1 VLVIDLNNE
10 RKMKKSNP
18 SSNKQFAALTMAAL
32 GVVYGD
38 IGTSPLYALKE
49 VFGGA
54 HNPVPI
60 TPENILG
67 ILSLFFWSLM
77 IVVTLK
83 YVSFIMRANNEG
95 EGGIVALMTL
105 ATDRGD
111 NKSFKNLFLITLGLI
126 GAAFFYGDGVITP
139 AISVL
144 SAVEGLELITPTFKP
159 FIIPISL
166 AIIVGLF
173 VFQRKGTASVG
184 ALFGP
189 IMVVWFAV
197 LAILGI
203 SGIVDHPEV
212 LLAINPIQGINFLL
226 SNPLL
231 GFLSLGSVVLCVTGA
246 EALYADMGHF
256 GIKPI
261 QVGWLYLVMPTLVLN
276 YFGQGA
282 LLLSNSKAIES
293 PFFLLAPEWALTPLV
308 ILATVATV
316 IASQAVIS
324 GAYSMTK
331 QAMSLGYTPRMEV
344 LHTSEDEI
352 GQIYVPAINW
362 FLMISIILLIL
373 GFQSSSNLAAAYGIA
388 VTGTMFITNILAIS
402 VATRLWKW
410 SPLRA
415 FLGALPFLLIDGS
428 FFAANSLK
436 IPDGGWFPLIFG
448 LLVFVVFSTWKRG
461 RDLVRIR
468 MSDDAMELK
477 AFAMSLDEGGVD
489 RVDGTAIFL
498 VSDSKYVPQALLHSL
513 KHYKVIHKHVI
524 FLNVQLDTVPYVSNS
539 NRITV
544 DQLSSSFWNV
554 NMHYGFKDDVNIPD
568 ALKHCQIS
576 GVSFDLMDTSY
587 FLGRE
592 TLIPKIK
599 SDMAYWRELLFVF
612 MYRNSDSAT
621 SFYRLPSNRV
631 VELGSQVVL

>member
-1 VLVIDLNNE
+1 
-10 RKMKKSNP
+10 MKKNNAVSH
-18 SSNKQFAALTMAAL
+18 KQFVALTLAAL

-60 TPENILG
+60 TPDNILG

-105 ATDRGD
+105 ATDRKDG
-111 NKSFKNLFLITLGLI
+111 KSFRNLFLVTLGLI

-144 SAVEGLELITPTFKP
+144 SAVEGLELITPNFKP
-159 FIIPISL
+159 FIVPISIT
-166 AIIVGLF
+166 IIVGLF

-189 IMVVWFAV
+189 IMIVWFVV

-203 SGIVDHPEV
+203 SGIVEQPEV
-212 LLAINPIQGINFLL
+212 LMAV
-226 SNPLL
+226 NPLHGLAFLAANPVL
-231 GFLSLGSVVLCVTGA
+231 GFFALGSVVLCITGA

-261 QVGWLYLVMPTLVLN
+261 QVGWLYMVLPTLVIN

-282 LLLSNSKAIES
+282 LLLSDPAAIEN
-293 PFFLLAPEWALTPLV
+293 PFYLLAPEWALTPLV
-308 ILATVATV
+308 ILATIATV

-324 GAYSMTK
+324 GAFSMTK

-362 FLMISIILLIL
+362 FLMVSIIFLIL

-402 VATRLWKW
+402 VATRLWGW
-410 SPLRA
+410 NPFRA
-415 FLGALPFLLIDGS
+415 FLGALPFLLIDGC

-436 IPDGGWFPLIFG
+436 IPDGGWFPLVFG
-448 LLVFVVFSTWKRG
+448 LIVFIIFSTWKRG

-468 MSDDAMELK
+468 MSDDAMGLK
-477 AFAMSLDEGGVD
+477 AFTASLDEGGVD
-489 RVDGTAIFL
+489 RVEGTAIFL

-524 FLNVQLDTVPYVSNS
+524 FLNVQLDTVPYVSNA
-539 NRITV
+539 NRIEIE
-544 DQLSSSFWNV
+544 QLSGTFWNV
-554 NMHYGFKDDVNIPD
+554 NMHFGFKDDINIPD
-568 ALKHCQIS
+568 ALKHCKIA

>member
-1 VLVIDLNNE
+1 
-10 RKMKKSNP
+10 MKKSNET
-18 SSNKQFAALTMAAL
+18 SHKQFVALTLAAL

-60 TPENILG
+60 TPQNILG

-105 ATDRGD
+105 ATDRKDG
-111 NKSFKNLFLITLGLI
+111 KSFRNLFLVTLGLI

-144 SAVEGLELITPTFKP
+144 SAVEGLELITPNFKP
-159 FIIPISL
+159 FIVPISII
-166 AIIVGLF
+166 IIVGLF

-189 IMVVWFAV
+189 IMIVWFVV

-203 SGIVDHPEV
+203 SGIVEHPEV
-212 LLAINPIQGINFLL
+212 LMAV
-226 SNPLL
+226 NPLHGLAFLAANPVL
-231 GFLSLGSVVLCVTGA
+231 GFFALGSVVLCITGA

-261 QVGWLYLVMPTLVLN
+261 QVGWLYMVLPTLVIN

-282 LLLSNSKAIES
+282 LLLSDPAAIEN

-308 ILATVATV
+308 ILATIATV

-324 GAYSMTK
+324 GAFSMTK

-362 FLMISIILLIL
+362 FLMVSIIFLIL

-402 VATRLWKW
+402 VATRLWGW
-410 SPLRA
+410 NPFRA
-415 FLGALPFLLIDGS
+415 FLGALPFLLIDGC

-436 IPDGGWFPLIFG
+436 IPDGGWFPLVFG
-448 LLVFVVFSTWKRG
+448 LIVFVIFSTWKRG

-477 AFAMSLDEGGVD
+477 AFTASLDEGGVD
-489 RVDGTAIFL
+489 RVEGTAIFL

-524 FLNVQLDTVPYVSNS
+524 FLNVQLDTVPYVSNA
-539 NRITV
+539 NRIEIE
-544 DQLSSSFWNV
+544 QLSSTFWNV
-554 NMHYGFKDDVNIPD
+554 NMHFGFKDDINIPD
-568 ALKHCQIS
+568 ALKHCKIP

>member
-1 VLVIDLNNE
+1 
-10 RKMKKSNP
+10 MKKENHAD
-18 SSNKQFAALTMAAL
+18 NKHFAALTLAAL

-60 TPENILG
+60 TPENIVG

-77 IVVTLK
+77 VVVTLK

-105 ATDRGD
+105 AIDRKNTGT
-111 NKSFKNLFLITLGLI
+111 FKYFALVTLGLI

-159 FIIPISL
+159 FIVPISL
-166 AIIVGLF
+166 VIIVGLF
-173 VFQRKGTASVG
+173 LFQKKGTASVG

-189 IMVVWFAV
+189 IMTVWFCAIAV
-197 LAILGI
+197 LGV
-203 SGIVDHPEV
+203 SGIVEHPEV
-212 LLAINPIQGINFLL
+212 LSAINPLYG
-226 SNPLL
+226 L
-231 GFLSLGSVVLCVTGA
+231 GFLANNPVLGFFALGSVVLCITGA

-261 QVGWLYLVMPTLVLN
+261 QIGWLYMVLPSLVLN

-282 LLLSNSKAIES
+282 LLLSNPSAIEN
-293 PFFLLAPEWALTPLV
+293 PFFLLAPEWALTPLL
-308 ILATVATV
+308 ILATIATV

-324 GAYSMTK
+324 GAFSMTK
-331 QAMSLGYTPRMEV
+331 QAMSLGYTPRVEV
-344 LHTSEDEI
+344 QHTSEDEI
-352 GQIYVPAINW
+352 GQIYVPSINW
-362 FLMISIILLIL
+362 FLMFSIIALVL

-388 VTGTMFITNILAIS
+388 VTGTMLITNILAIS
-402 VATRLWKW
+402 VAIRLWNW
-410 SPLRA
+410 SPA
-415 FLGALPFLLIDGS
+415 KAVAGALPFLVVDS
-428 FFAANSLK
+428 CFFGANTLK
-436 IPDGGWFPLIFG
+436 IPEGGWFPLAFG
-448 LLVFVVFSTWKRG
+448 LAVFVIFSTWKRG
-461 RDLVRIR
+461 RDLVRER
-468 MSDDAMELK
+468 MSDDALELK
-477 AFAMSLDEGGVD
+477 PFVQSLDQGD
-489 RVDGTAIFL
+489 MARRVDGTAIFL
-498 VSDSKYVPQALLHSL
+498 ISDSTYVPQAMLHSL

-524 FLNVQLDTVPYVSNS
+524 FLNVQLESVPYVANKD
-539 NRITV
+539 RIQV
-544 DQLSSSFWNV
+544 EQLSDSFWCV
-554 NMHYGFKDDVNIPD
+554 YVHYGFKDEINIPD
-568 ALKHCQIS
+568 ALKHCKIAN
-576 GVSFDLMDTSY
+576 VSFDLMDTSY

-592 TLIPKIK
+592 TLIPKVK
-599 SDMAYWRELLFVF
+599 SDMAYWRELLFIF
-612 MYRNSDSAT
+612 MFRNSDSAT

>member
-1 VLVIDLNNE
+1 
-10 RKMKKSNP
+10 MKKSNET
-18 SSNKQFAALTMAAL
+18 SHKQFVALTLAAL

-60 TPENILG
+60 TPQNILG

-105 ATDRGD
+105 ATDRKDG
-111 NKSFKNLFLITLGLI
+111 KSFRNLFLVTLGLI

-144 SAVEGLELITPTFKP
+144 SAVEGLELITPNFKP
-159 FIIPISL
+159 FIVPISII
-166 AIIVGLF
+166 IIVGLF

-189 IMVVWFAV
+189 IMIVWFVV

-203 SGIVDHPEV
+203 SGIVEHPEV
-212 LLAINPIQGINFLL
+212 LMAV
-226 SNPLL
+226 NPLHGLAFLAANPVL
-231 GFLSLGSVVLCVTGA
+231 GFFALGSVVLCITGA

-261 QVGWLYLVMPTLVLN
+261 QVGWLYMVLPTLVIN

-282 LLLSNSKAIES
+282 LLLSDPAAIEN

-308 ILATVATV
+308 ILATIATV

-324 GAYSMTK
+324 GAFSMTK

-362 FLMISIILLIL
+362 FLMVSIIFLIL

-402 VATRLWKW
+402 VATRLWGW
-410 SPLRA
+410 NPFRA
-415 FLGALPFLLIDGS
+415 FLGALPFLLIDGC

-436 IPDGGWFPLIFG
+436 IPDGGWFPLVFG
-448 LLVFVVFSTWKRG
+448 LIVFIVFSTWKRG

-477 AFAMSLDEGGVD
+477 AFTVSLDEGGVD
-489 RVDGTAIFL
+489 RVEGTAIFL
-498 VSDSKYVPQALLHSL
+498 VADSKYVPQALLHSL

-524 FLNVQLDTVPYVSNS
+524 FLNVLLDTVPYVSNA
-539 NRITV
+539 NRIEIE
-544 DQLSSSFWNV
+544 QLSSTFWNV
-554 NMHYGFKDDVNIPD
+554 NMHFGFKDDINIPD
-568 ALKHCQIS
+568 ALKHCKIP

>member
-1 VLVIDLNNE
+1 
-10 RKMKKSNP
+10 MKKSNP

-282 LLLSNSKAIES
+282 LLLSNPKAIES

-362 FLMISIILLIL
+362 FLMVSIILLIL

-410 SPLRA
+410 SHLRA

-448 LLVFVVFSTWKRG
+448 LLVFVVFGTWKRG

-477 AFAMSLDEGGVD
+477 AFASSLEEGGVD
-489 RVDGTAIFL
+489 RVEGTAIFL

-524 FLNVQLDTVPYVSNS
+524 FLNVQLDTVPYVSNA
-539 NRITV
+539 NRIV
-544 DQLSSSFWNV
+544 VEQISDSFWNV
-554 NMHYGFKDDVNIPD
+554 NMHYGFKDDINIPE

>member
-1 VLVIDLNNE
+1 
-10 RKMKKSNP
+10 MKKSNEK
-18 SSNKQFAALTMAAL
+18 SHKQFVALTLAAL

-60 TPENILG
+60 TPQNILG

-105 ATDRGD
+105 ATDRKDG
-111 NKSFKNLFLITLGLI
+111 KSFRNLFLVTLGLI

-144 SAVEGLELITPTFKP
+144 SAVEGLELITPNFKP
-159 FIIPISL
+159 FIVPISII
-166 AIIVGLF
+166 IIVGLF

-189 IMVVWFAV
+189 IMIVWFVV

-203 SGIVDHPEV
+203 SGIVEHPEV
-212 LLAINPIQGINFLL
+212 LMAV
-226 SNPLL
+226 NPLHGLAFLAANPVL
-231 GFLSLGSVVLCVTGA
+231 GFFALGSVVLCITGA

-261 QVGWLYLVMPTLVLN
+261 QVGWLYMVLPTLVIN

-282 LLLSNSKAIES
+282 LLLSDPAAIEN

-308 ILATVATV
+308 ILATIATV

-324 GAYSMTK
+324 GAFSMTK

-362 FLMISIILLIL
+362 FLMVSIIFLIL

-402 VATRLWKW
+402 VATRLWGW
-410 SPLRA
+410 NPFRA
-415 FLGALPFLLIDGS
+415 FLGALPFLLIDGC

-436 IPDGGWFPLIFG
+436 IPDGGWFPLVFG
-448 LLVFVVFSTWKRG
+448 LIVFIVFSTWKRG

-477 AFAMSLDEGGVD
+477 AFTASLDEGGVD
-489 RVDGTAIFL
+489 RVEGTAIFL

-524 FLNVQLDTVPYVSNS
+524 FLNVQLDTVPYVSNA
-539 NRITV
+539 NRIEIE
-544 DQLSSSFWNV
+544 QLSSTFWNV
-554 NMHYGFKDDVNIPD
+554 NMHFGFKDDINIPD
-568 ALKHCQIS
+568 ALKHCKIP

>member
-1 VLVIDLNNE
+1 
-10 RKMKKSNP
+10 MQKKGHASN
-18 SSNKQFAALTMAAL
+18 SHFATLTLAAL

-49 VFGGA
+49 VFGGS

-60 TPENILG
+60 TPDNIVG

-105 ATDRGD
+105 ATDRKEKHTFL
-111 NKSFKNLFLITLGLI
+111 NIFLITLGLI

-159 FIIPISL
+159 YIVPISL
-166 AIIVGLF
+166 VIIIGLF
-173 VFQRKGTASVG
+173 IFQRKGTASVG

-189 IMVVWFAV
+189 IMIVWFV
-197 LAILGI
+197 VIGLLGI
-203 SGIVDHPEV
+203 SGIVQHPEV
-212 LLAINPIQGINFLL
+212 LIAVDPLRGLDFLQTNPV
-226 SNPLL
+226 L
-231 GFLSLGSVVLCVTGA
+231 GFFALGSVVLCITGA

-261 QVGWLYLVMPTLVLN
+261 QVGWIYMVLPTLVLN

-282 LLLSNSKAIES
+282 LLLSNPAAIEN
-293 PFFLLAPEWALTPLV
+293 PFYLLAPDWALTPLV
-308 ILATVATV
+308 VLATIATV

-324 GAYSMTK
+324 GAFSMTK
-331 QAMSLGYTPRMEV
+331 QAMSLGYTPRVEV

-362 FLMISIILLIL
+362 FLMVSIIILIL
-373 GFQSSSNLAAAYGIA
+373 GFQTSSNLAAAYGIA
-388 VTGTMFITNILAIS
+388 VTGTMLITNVLAIS
-402 VATRLWKW
+402 VAVKLWGW

-415 FLGALPFLLIDGS
+415 VCGAIPFLMIDGC

-436 IPDGGWFPLIFG
+436 IPEGGWFPLIFG
-448 LLVFVVFSTWKRG
+448 LVVFIIFSTWKRG
-461 RDLVRIR
+461 RDLVRQR
-468 MSDDAMELK
+468 MSDDALDLK
-477 AFAMSLDEGGVD
+477 MFVKSLDGDSID
-489 RVDGTAIFL
+489 RVDGTAIFM
-498 VSDSKYVPQALLHSL
+498 VSDSNLVPQALLHSL
-513 KHYKVIHKHVI
+513 KHYKVIHKKVI
-524 FLNVQLDTVPYVSNS
+524 FLNVQLDTVPYVAKA
-539 NRITV
+539 NRIHV
-544 DQLSSSFWNV
+544 EQLSNSFWNV
-554 NMHYGFKDDVNIPD
+554 NLNYGFKDDINIPE
-568 ALKHCQIS
+568 ALSHCKIE
-576 GVSFDLMDTSY
+576 GVSFDLMDCSY

-592 TLIPKIK
+592 TLIAKIK

-621 SFYRLPSNRV
+621 SFYKLPSNRV

>member
-1 VLVIDLNNE
+1 
-10 RKMKKSNP
+10 MKKSNET
-18 SSNKQFAALTMAAL
+18 SHKQFVALTLAAL

-60 TPENILG
+60 TPQNILG

-105 ATDRGD
+105 ATDRKDG
-111 NKSFKNLFLITLGLI
+111 KSFRNLFLVTLGLI

-144 SAVEGLELITPTFKP
+144 SAVEGLELITPNFKP
-159 FIIPISL
+159 FIVPISII
-166 AIIVGLF
+166 IIVGLF

-189 IMVVWFAV
+189 IMIVWFVV

-203 SGIVDHPEV
+203 SGIVEHPEV
-212 LLAINPIQGINFLL
+212 LMAV
-226 SNPLL
+226 NPLHGLAFLAANPVL
-231 GFLSLGSVVLCVTGA
+231 GFFALGSVVLCITGA

-261 QVGWLYLVMPTLVLN
+261 QVGWLYMVLPTLVIN

-282 LLLSNSKAIES
+282 LLLSDPAAIEN

-308 ILATVATV
+308 ILATIATV

-324 GAYSMTK
+324 GAFSMTK

-362 FLMISIILLIL
+362 FLMVSIIFLIL

-402 VATRLWKW
+402 VATRLWGW
-410 SPLRA
+410 NPFRA
-415 FLGALPFLLIDGS
+415 FLGALPFLLIDGC

-436 IPDGGWFPLIFG
+436 IPDGGWFPLVFG
-448 LLVFVVFSTWKRG
+448 LIVFVIFSTWKRG

-477 AFAMSLDEGGVD
+477 AFTASLDEGGVD
-489 RVDGTAIFL
+489 RVEGTAIFL

-524 FLNVQLDTVPYVSNS
+524 FLNVQLDTVPYVSNA
-539 NRITV
+539 NRIEIE
-544 DQLSSSFWNV
+544 QLSSTFWNV
-554 NMHYGFKDDVNIPD
+554 NMHFGFKDDINIPD
-568 ALKHCQIS
+568 ALKHCKIP

-599 SDMAYWRELLFVF
+599 SDMAYWRELLFIF

>member
-1 VLVIDLNNE
+1 
-10 RKMKKSNP
+10 MKKKEH
-18 SSNKQFAALTMAAL
+18 SSNSHYSALVLAAL

-60 TPENILG
+60 TPENIVG

-77 IVVTLK
+77 VVVTLK

-105 ATDRGD
+105 AIDKKTMSPLHYG
-111 NKSFKNLFLITLGLI
+111 FLVTLGLF

-144 SAVEGLELITPTFKP
+144 SAVEGLELVTPAFKP
-159 FIIPISL
+159 FIVPFSIV
-166 AIIVGLF
+166 IIVGLF
-173 VFQRKGTASVG
+173 VLQRKGTASVG

-189 IMVVWFAV
+189 IMVVWFV
-197 LAILGI
+197 VIGLLGL
-203 SGIVDHPEV
+203 SGIVAHPEV
-212 LLAINPIQGINFLL
+212 IAAL
-226 SNPLL
+226 NPLL
-231 GFLSLGSVVLCVTGA
+231 GLDFLAKNPVLGFFSLGSVVLCITGA

-261 QVGWLYLVMPTLVLN
+261 QVGWIYLVLPTLVLN

-282 LLLSNSKAIES
+282 LLISNPAAIEN
-293 PFFLLAPEWALTPLV
+293 PFYLLAPDWALTPLV
-308 ILATVATV
+308 ALATVATI

-324 GAYSMTK
+324 GAFSMTK
-331 QAMSLGYTPRMEV
+331 QAMSLGYTPRVEV

-352 GQIYVPAINW
+352 GQIYVPSINW
-362 FLMISIILLIL
+362 FLMVSIIILVL

-388 VTGTMFITNILAIS
+388 VTGTMLITNILAIS
-402 VATRLWKW
+402 VAVRIWNW
-410 SPLRA
+410 HPVRA
-415 FLGALPFLLIDGS
+415 VLGALPFLVIDGC
-428 FFAANSLK
+428 FFGANTLK
-436 IPDGGWFPLIFG
+436 IADGGWFPLVFG
-448 LLVFVVFSTWKRG
+448 LGVFVIFSTWKHG
-461 RDLVRIR
+461 RDLLSMR
-468 MSDDAMELK
+468 MADDALELRDFVK
-477 AFAMSLDEGGVD
+477 NIDHGGVN

-498 VSDSKYVPQALLHSL
+498 VSDTTYVPQALLHSL
-513 KHYKVIHKHVI
+513 KHYKVIHKHVV
-524 FLNVQLDTVPYVSNS
+524 FLNVRLDTVPYVPNS
-539 NRITV
+539 QRIQIEQFS
-544 DQLSSSFWNV
+544 DSFWSV
-554 NMHYGFKDDVNIPD
+554 YIKYGFKDDINIPE
-568 ALKHCQIS
+568 ALKHCKID
-576 GVSFDLMDTSY
+576 GVSFGLMESSY

-599 SDMAYWRELLFVF
+599 SGMAYWRELLFIF

-621 SFYRLPSNRV
+621 SFYKLPSNRV

>member
-1 VLVIDLNNE
+1 
-10 RKMKKSNP
+10 MKKNNAVSH
-18 SSNKQFAALTMAAL
+18 KQFVALTLAAL

-60 TPENILG
+60 TPDNILG

-105 ATDRGD
+105 ATDRKDG
-111 NKSFKNLFLITLGLI
+111 KSFRNLFLVTLGLI

-144 SAVEGLELITPTFKP
+144 SAVEGLELITPNFKP
-159 FIIPISL
+159 FIVPISIT
-166 AIIVGLF
+166 IIVGLF

-189 IMVVWFAV
+189 IMIVWFVV

-203 SGIVDHPEV
+203 SGIVEQPEV
-212 LLAINPIQGINFLL
+212 LMAV
-226 SNPLL
+226 NPLHGLAFLAANPVL
-231 GFLSLGSVVLCVTGA
+231 GFFALGSVVLCITGA

-261 QVGWLYLVMPTLVLN
+261 QVGWLYMVLPTLVIN

-282 LLLSNSKAIES
+282 LLLSDPAAIEN

-308 ILATVATV
+308 ILATIATV

-324 GAYSMTK
+324 GAFSMTK

-362 FLMISIILLIL
+362 FLMVSIIFLIL

-402 VATRLWKW
+402 VATRLWGW
-410 SPLRA
+410 NPFRA
-415 FLGALPFLLIDGS
+415 FLGALPFLLIDGC

-436 IPDGGWFPLIFG
+436 IPDGGWFPLVFG
-448 LLVFVVFSTWKRG
+448 LIVFIIFSTWKRG

-477 AFAMSLDEGGVD
+477 AFTASLDEGGVD
-489 RVDGTAIFL
+489 RVEGTAIFL

-524 FLNVQLDTVPYVSNS
+524 FLNVQLDTVPYVSNA
-539 NRITV
+539 NRIEIE
-544 DQLSSSFWNV
+544 QLSGTFWNV
-554 NMHYGFKDDVNIPD
+554 NMHFGFKDDINIPD
-568 ALKHCQIS
+568 ALKHCKIA

>member
-1 VLVIDLNNE
+1 
-10 RKMKKSNP
+10 MKKSNP

-111 NKSFKNLFLITLGLI
+111 NKSLKNLFLITLGLI

-189 IMVVWFAV
+189 IMIVWFAV

-203 SGIVDHPEV
+203 SGIVEHPEV
-212 LLAINPIQGINFLL
+212 LLALNPIQGINFLL

-261 QVGWLYLVMPTLVLN
+261 QVGWLYLVMPTLILN

-282 LLLSNSKAIES
+282 LLLSNPKAIES

-362 FLMISIILLIL
+362 FLMVSIILLIL

-477 AFAMSLDEGGVD
+477 AFAVSLDEGGVD

-539 NRITV
+539 NRITI

-554 NMHYGFKDDVNIPD
+554 NMHYGFKDDINIPD

>member
-1 VLVIDLNNE
+1 MKKNNE
-10 RKMKKSNP
+10 VSH
-18 SSNKQFAALTMAAL
+18 KQFVALTLAAL

-60 TPENILG
+60 TPDNILG
-67 ILSLFFWSLM
+67 ILSLFFWSLI

-105 ATDRGD
+105 ATDRKD
-111 NKSFKNLFLITLGLI
+111 SKSVRNLFLVTLGLI

-144 SAVEGLELITPTFKP
+144 SAVEGLELITPNFKP
-159 FIIPISL
+159 FIVPISIT
-166 AIIVGLF
+166 IIVGLF

-189 IMVVWFAV
+189 IMIVWFVV

-203 SGIVDHPEV
+203 SGIVEQPEV
-212 LLAINPIQGINFLL
+212 LMAV
-226 SNPLL
+226 NPLHGLVFLSANPVL
-231 GFLSLGSVVLCVTGA
+231 GFFALGSVVLCITGA

-261 QVGWLYLVMPTLVLN
+261 QVGWLYMVLPTLVIN

-282 LLLSNSKAIES
+282 LLLSDPAAIEN

-308 ILATVATV
+308 ILATIATV

-324 GAYSMTK
+324 GAFSMTK

-362 FLMISIILLIL
+362 FLMVSIIFLIL

-402 VATRLWKW
+402 VATRLWGW
-410 SPLRA
+410 NPFRA
-415 FLGALPFLLIDGS
+415 FLGALPFLLIDGC

-436 IPDGGWFPLIFG
+436 IPDGGWFPLVFG
-448 LLVFVVFSTWKRG
+448 LIVFIIFSTWKRG

-477 AFAMSLDEGGVD
+477 AFTSSLDEGGVD
-489 RVDGTAIFL
+489 RVEGTAIFL

-539 NRITV
+539 NRIEIE
-544 DQLSSSFWNV
+544 QLSSTFWNV
-554 NMHYGFKDDVNIPD
+554 NMHFGFKDDINIPD
-568 ALKHCQIS
+568 ALKHCKIL

>member
-1 VLVIDLNNE
+1 
-10 RKMKKSNP
+10 MKKSNP

-189 IMVVWFAV
+189 IMVVWFTV

-282 LLLSNSKAIES
+282 LLLSNPKAIES

-362 FLMISIILLIL
+362 FLMVSIILLIL

-477 AFAMSLDEGGVD
+477 AFASSLEEGGVD
-489 RVDGTAIFL
+489 RVEGTAIFL

-524 FLNVQLDTVPYVSNS
+524 FLNVQLDTVPYVSNA
-539 NRITV
+539 NRIV
-544 DQLSSSFWNV
+544 VEQLSDSFWNIS
-554 NMHYGFKDDVNIPD
+554 MHYGFKDDINIPE
-568 ALKHCQIS
+568 ALKHCKIS

>member
-1 VLVIDLNNE
+1 
-10 RKMKKSNP
+10 MKKSNET
-18 SSNKQFAALTMAAL
+18 SHKQFVALTLAAL

-60 TPENILG
+60 TPQNILG

-105 ATDRGD
+105 ATDRKDG
-111 NKSFKNLFLITLGLI
+111 KSFRNLFLVTLGLI

-144 SAVEGLELITPTFKP
+144 SAVEGLELITPNFKP
-159 FIIPISL
+159 FIVPISII
-166 AIIVGLF
+166 IIVGLF

-189 IMVVWFAV
+189 IMIVWFVV

-203 SGIVDHPEV
+203 SGIVEHPEV
-212 LLAINPIQGINFLL
+212 LMAV
-226 SNPLL
+226 NPLHGLAFLAANPVL
-231 GFLSLGSVVLCVTGA
+231 GFFALGSVVLCITGA

-261 QVGWLYLVMPTLVLN
+261 QVGWLYMVLPTLVIN

-282 LLLSNSKAIES
+282 LLLSDPAAIEN

-308 ILATVATV
+308 ILATIATV

-324 GAYSMTK
+324 GAFSMTK

-362 FLMISIILLIL
+362 FLMVSIIFLIL

-402 VATRLWKW
+402 VATRLWGW
-410 SPLRA
+410 NPFRA
-415 FLGALPFLLIDGS
+415 FLGALPFLLIDGC

-436 IPDGGWFPLIFG
+436 IPDGGWFPLVFG
-448 LLVFVVFSTWKRG
+448 LIVFIVFSTWKRG

-477 AFAMSLDEGGVD
+477 AFTASLDEGGVD
-489 RVDGTAIFL
+489 RVEGTAIFL

-524 FLNVQLDTVPYVSNS
+524 FLNVLLDTVPYVSNA
-539 NRITV
+539 NRIEIE
-544 DQLSSSFWNV
+544 QLSSTFWNV
-554 NMHYGFKDDVNIPD
+554 NMHFGFKDDINIPD

>member
-1 VLVIDLNNE
+1 
-10 RKMKKSNP
+10 MKKNNAVSH
-18 SSNKQFAALTMAAL
+18 KQFVALTLAAL

-60 TPENILG
+60 TPDNILG

-105 ATDRGD
+105 ATDRKDG
-111 NKSFKNLFLITLGLI
+111 KSFRNLFLVTLGLI

-144 SAVEGLELITPTFKP
+144 SAVEGLELITPNFKP
-159 FIIPISL
+159 FIVPISIT
-166 AIIVGLF
+166 IIVGLF

-189 IMVVWFAV
+189 IMIVWFVV

-203 SGIVDHPEV
+203 SGIVEQPEV
-212 LLAINPIQGINFLL
+212 LMAV
-226 SNPLL
+226 NPLHGLAFLAANPVL
-231 GFLSLGSVVLCVTGA
+231 GFFALGSVVLCITGA

-261 QVGWLYLVMPTLVLN
+261 QVGWLYMVLPTLVIN

-282 LLLSNSKAIES
+282 LLLSDPAAIEN

-308 ILATVATV
+308 ILATIATV

-324 GAYSMTK
+324 GAFSMTK

-362 FLMISIILLIL
+362 FLMVSIIFLIL

-402 VATRLWKW
+402 VATRLWGW
-410 SPLRA
+410 NPFRA
-415 FLGALPFLLIDGS
+415 FLGALPFLLIDGC

-436 IPDGGWFPLIFG
+436 IPDGGWFPLVFG
-448 LLVFVVFSTWKRG
+448 LIVFIIFSTWKRG

-477 AFAMSLDEGGVD
+477 AFTSSLDEGGVD
-489 RVDGTAIFL
+489 RVEGTAIFL

-524 FLNVQLDTVPYVSNS
+524 FLNVQLDTVPYVSNA
-539 NRITV
+539 NRIEIE
-544 DQLSSSFWNV
+544 QLSGTFWNV
-554 NMHYGFKDDVNIPD
+554 NMHFGFKDDINIPD
-568 ALKHCQIS
+568 ALKHCKIA

>member
-1 VLVIDLNNE
+1 
-10 RKMKKSNP
+10 MKKSNET
-18 SSNKQFAALTMAAL
+18 SHKQFVALTLAAL

-60 TPENILG
+60 TPQNILG

-105 ATDRGD
+105 ATDRKDG
-111 NKSFKNLFLITLGLI
+111 KSFRNLFLVTLGLI

-144 SAVEGLELITPTFKP
+144 SAVEGLELITPNFKP
-159 FIIPISL
+159 FIVPISII
-166 AIIVGLF
+166 IIVGLF

-189 IMVVWFAV
+189 IMIVWFVV

-203 SGIVDHPEV
+203 SGIVEHPEV
-212 LLAINPIQGINFLL
+212 LMAV
-226 SNPLL
+226 NPLHGLAFLAANPVL
-231 GFLSLGSVVLCVTGA
+231 GFFALGSVVLCITGA

-261 QVGWLYLVMPTLVLN
+261 QVGWLYMVLPTLVIN

-282 LLLSNSKAIES
+282 LLLSDPAAIEN

-308 ILATVATV
+308 ILATIATV

-324 GAYSMTK
+324 GAFSMTK

-362 FLMISIILLIL
+362 FLMVSIIFLIL

-402 VATRLWKW
+402 VATRLWGW
-410 SPLRA
+410 NPFRA
-415 FLGALPFLLIDGS
+415 FLGALPFLLIDGC

-436 IPDGGWFPLIFG
+436 IPDGGWFPLVFG
-448 LLVFVVFSTWKRG
+448 LIVFIIFSTWKRG

-477 AFAMSLDEGGVD
+477 AFTASLDEGGVD
-489 RVDGTAIFL
+489 RVEGTAIFL

-524 FLNVQLDTVPYVSNS
+524 FLNVQLDTVPYVSNA
-539 NRITV
+539 NRIEIE
-544 DQLSSSFWNV
+544 QLSSTFWNV
-554 NMHYGFKDDVNIPD
+554 NMHFGFKDDINIPD
-568 ALKHCQIS
+568 ALKHCKIP

>member
-1 VLVIDLNNE
+1 
-10 RKMKKSNP
+10 MKKNNAVSH
-18 SSNKQFAALTMAAL
+18 KQFVALTLAAL

-60 TPENILG
+60 TPDNILG

-105 ATDRGD
+105 ATDRKDG
-111 NKSFKNLFLITLGLI
+111 KSFRNLFLVTLGLI

-144 SAVEGLELITPTFKP
+144 SAVEGLELITPNFKP
-159 FIIPISL
+159 FIVPISIT
-166 AIIVGLF
+166 IIVGLF

-189 IMVVWFAV
+189 IMIVWFVV

-203 SGIVDHPEV
+203 SGIVEQPEV
-212 LLAINPIQGINFLL
+212 LMAV
-226 SNPLL
+226 NPLHGLAFLAANPVL
-231 GFLSLGSVVLCVTGA
+231 GFFALGSVVLCITGA

-261 QVGWLYLVMPTLVLN
+261 QVGWLYMVLPTLIIN

-282 LLLSNSKAIES
+282 LLLSDPAAIEN

-308 ILATVATV
+308 ILATIATV

-324 GAYSMTK
+324 GAFSMTK

-362 FLMISIILLIL
+362 FLMVSIIFLIL

-402 VATRLWKW
+402 VATRLWGW
-410 SPLRA
+410 NPFRA
-415 FLGALPFLLIDGS
+415 FLGALPFLLIDGC

-436 IPDGGWFPLIFG
+436 IPDGGWFPLVFG
-448 LLVFVVFSTWKRG
+448 LIVFIIFSTWKRG

-477 AFAMSLDEGGVD
+477 AFTASLDEGGVD
-489 RVDGTAIFL
+489 RVEGTAIFL

-524 FLNVQLDTVPYVSNS
+524 FLNVQLDTVPYVSNA
-539 NRITV
+539 NRIEIE
-544 DQLSSSFWNV
+544 QLSTTFWNV
-554 NMHYGFKDDVNIPD
+554 NMHFGFKDDINIPD

-621 SFYRLPSNRV
+621 SFYRFPSNRV

>member
-1 VLVIDLNNE
+1 
-10 RKMKKSNP
+10 MKKSNET
-18 SSNKQFAALTMAAL
+18 SHKQFVALTLAAL

-60 TPENILG
+60 TPQNILG

-105 ATDRGD
+105 ATDRKDG
-111 NKSFKNLFLITLGLI
+111 KSFRNLFLVTLGLI

-144 SAVEGLELITPTFKP
+144 SAVEGLELITPNFKP
-159 FIIPISL
+159 FIVPISII
-166 AIIVGLF
+166 IIVGLF

-189 IMVVWFAV
+189 IMIVWFVV

-203 SGIVDHPEV
+203 SGIVEHPEV
-212 LLAINPIQGINFLL
+212 LMAV
-226 SNPLL
+226 NPLHGLAFLAGNTVL
-231 GFLSLGSVVLCVTGA
+231 GFFALGSVVLCITGA

-261 QVGWLYLVMPTLVLN
+261 QVGWLYMVLPTLVIN

-282 LLLSNSKAIES
+282 LLLSDPAAIEN

-308 ILATVATV
+308 ILATIATV

-324 GAYSMTK
+324 GAFSMTK

-362 FLMISIILLIL
+362 FLMVSIIFLIL

-402 VATRLWKW
+402 VATRLWGW
-410 SPLRA
+410 NPFRA
-415 FLGALPFLLIDGS
+415 FLGALPFLLIDGC

-436 IPDGGWFPLIFG
+436 IPDGGWFPLVFG
-448 LLVFVVFSTWKRG
+448 LIVFIVFSTWKRG

-477 AFAMSLDEGGVD
+477 AFTASLDEGGVD
-489 RVDGTAIFL
+489 RVEGTAIFL

-524 FLNVQLDTVPYVSNS
+524 FLNVQLDTVPYVSNA
-539 NRITV
+539 NRIEIE
-544 DQLSSSFWNV
+544 QLSSTFWNV
-554 NMHYGFKDDVNIPD
+554 NMHFGFKDDINIPD

>member
-1 VLVIDLNNE
+1 
-10 RKMKKSNP
+10 MKKSNET
-18 SSNKQFAALTMAAL
+18 SHKQFVALTLAAL

-60 TPENILG
+60 TPQNILG

-105 ATDRGD
+105 ATDRKDG
-111 NKSFKNLFLITLGLI
+111 KSFRNLFLVTLGLI

-144 SAVEGLELITPTFKP
+144 SAVEGLELITPNFKP
-159 FIIPISL
+159 FIVPISII
-166 AIIVGLF
+166 IIVGLF

-189 IMVVWFAV
+189 IMIVWFVV

-203 SGIVDHPEV
+203 SGIVEHPEV
-212 LLAINPIQGINFLL
+212 LMAV
-226 SNPLL
+226 NPLHGLAFLAANPVL
-231 GFLSLGSVVLCVTGA
+231 GFFALGSVVLCITGA

-261 QVGWLYLVMPTLVLN
+261 QVGWLYMVLPTLVIN

-282 LLLSNSKAIES
+282 LLLSDPAAIEN

-308 ILATVATV
+308 ILATIATV

-324 GAYSMTK
+324 GAFSMTK

-362 FLMISIILLIL
+362 FLMVSIIFLIL

-402 VATRLWKW
+402 VATRLWGW
-410 SPLRA
+410 NPFRA
-415 FLGALPFLLIDGS
+415 FLGALPFLLIDGC

-436 IPDGGWFPLIFG
+436 IPDGGWFPLVFG
-448 LLVFVVFSTWKRG
+448 LIVFVIFSTWKRG

-477 AFAMSLDEGGVD
+477 AFTVSLDEGGVD
-489 RVDGTAIFL
+489 RVEGTAIFL
-498 VSDSKYVPQALLHSL
+498 VADSKYVPQALLHSL

-524 FLNVQLDTVPYVSNS
+524 FLNVQLDTVPYVSNA
-539 NRITV
+539 NRIEIE
-544 DQLSSSFWNV
+544 QLSSTFWNV
-554 NMHYGFKDDVNIPD
+554 NMHFGFKDDINIPD

-599 SDMAYWRELLFVF
+599 SDMAYWRELLFIF

>member
-1 VLVIDLNNE
+1 
-10 RKMKKSNP
+10 MKKNNAVSH
-18 SSNKQFAALTMAAL
+18 KQFVALTLAAL

-60 TPENILG
+60 TPDNILG

-105 ATDRGD
+105 ATDRKDG
-111 NKSFKNLFLITLGLI
+111 KSFRNLFLVTLGLI

-144 SAVEGLELITPTFKP
+144 SAVEGLELITPNFKP
-159 FIIPISL
+159 FIVPISIT
-166 AIIVGLF
+166 IIVGLF

-189 IMVVWFAV
+189 IMIVWFVV

-203 SGIVDHPEV
+203 SGIVEQPEV
-212 LLAINPIQGINFLL
+212 LMAV
-226 SNPLL
+226 NPLHGLAFLAANPVL
-231 GFLSLGSVVLCVTGA
+231 GFFALGSVVLCITGA

-261 QVGWLYLVMPTLVLN
+261 QVGWLYMVLPTLVIN

-282 LLLSNSKAIES
+282 LLLSDPAAIEN
-293 PFFLLAPEWALTPLV
+293 PFYLLAPEWALTPLV
-308 ILATVATV
+308 ILATIATV

-324 GAYSMTK
+324 GAFSMTK

-362 FLMISIILLIL
+362 FLMVSIIFLIL

-402 VATRLWKW
+402 VATRLWGW
-410 SPLRA
+410 NPFRA
-415 FLGALPFLLIDGS
+415 FLGALPFLLIDGC

-436 IPDGGWFPLIFG
+436 IPDGGWFPLVFG
-448 LLVFVVFSTWKRG
+448 LIVFIIFSTWKRG

-477 AFAMSLDEGGVD
+477 AFTASLDDGGVD
-489 RVDGTAIFL
+489 RVEGTAIFL

-524 FLNVQLDTVPYVSNS
+524 FLNVQLDTVPYVSNA
-539 NRITV
+539 NRIEIE
-544 DQLSSSFWNV
+544 QLSGTFWNV
-554 NMHYGFKDDVNIPD
+554 NMHFGFKDDINIPD
-568 ALKHCQIS
+568 ALKHCKIA

>member
-1 VLVIDLNNE
+1 
-10 RKMKKSNP
+10 MKKSNET
-18 SSNKQFAALTMAAL
+18 SHKQFVALTLAAL

-60 TPENILG
+60 TPQNILG

-105 ATDRGD
+105 ATDRKDG
-111 NKSFKNLFLITLGLI
+111 KSFRNLFLVTLGLI

-144 SAVEGLELITPTFKP
+144 SAVEGLELITPNFKP
-159 FIIPISL
+159 FIVPISII
-166 AIIVGLF
+166 IIVGLF

-189 IMVVWFAV
+189 IMIVWFVV

-203 SGIVDHPEV
+203 SGIVEHPEV
-212 LLAINPIQGINFLL
+212 LMAV
-226 SNPLL
+226 NPLHGLAFLAANPVL
-231 GFLSLGSVVLCVTGA
+231 GFFALGSVVLCITGA

-261 QVGWLYLVMPTLVLN
+261 QVGWLYMVLPTLVIN

-282 LLLSNSKAIES
+282 LLLSDPAAIEN

-308 ILATVATV
+308 ILATIATV

-324 GAYSMTK
+324 GAFSMTK

-362 FLMISIILLIL
+362 FLMVSIIFLIL

-402 VATRLWKW
+402 VATRLWGW
-410 SPLRA
+410 NPFRA
-415 FLGALPFLLIDGS
+415 FLGALPFLLIDGC

-436 IPDGGWFPLIFG
+436 IPDGGWFPLVFG
-448 LLVFVVFSTWKRG
+448 LIVFIIFSTWKRG

-477 AFAMSLDEGGVD
+477 AFTASLDDGGVD
-489 RVDGTAIFL
+489 RVEGTAIFL

-524 FLNVQLDTVPYVSNS
+524 FLNVQLDTVPYVGNA
-539 NRITV
+539 NRIEIE
-544 DQLSSSFWNV
+544 QLSSTFWNV
-554 NMHYGFKDDVNIPD
+554 NMHFGFKDDINIPD
-568 ALKHCQIS
+568 ALKHCKIA

>member
-1 VLVIDLNNE
+1 
-10 RKMKKSNP
+10 
-18 SSNKQFAALTMAAL
+18 
-32 GVVYGD
+32 
-38 IGTSPLYALKE
+38 
-49 VFGGA
+49 
-54 HNPVPI
+54 
-60 TPENILG
+60 
-67 ILSLFFWSLM
+67 M

-282 LLLSNSKAIES
+282 LLLSNPKAIES

-362 FLMISIILLIL
+362 FLMVSIILLIL

-410 SPLRA
+410 SPLGA

-477 AFAMSLDEGGVD
+477 AFASSLEEGGVD
-489 RVDGTAIFL
+489 RVEGTAIFL
-498 VSDSKYVPQALLHSL
+498 VSDSK
-513 KHYKVIHKHVI
+513 
-524 FLNVQLDTVPYVSNS
+524 
-539 NRITV
+539 
-544 DQLSSSFWNV
+544 
-554 NMHYGFKDDVNIPD
+554 
-568 ALKHCQIS
+568 
-576 GVSFDLMDTSY
+576 
-587 FLGRE
+587 
-592 TLIPKIK
+592 
-599 SDMAYWRELLFVF
+599 
-612 MYRNSDSAT
+612 
-621 SFYRLPSNRV
+621 
-631 VELGSQVVL
+631 

>member
-1 VLVIDLNNE
+1 
-10 RKMKKSNP
+10 MKKSNP

-111 NKSFKNLFLITLGLI
+111 NKSLKNLFLITLGLI

-189 IMVVWFAV
+189 IMIVWFAV

-203 SGIVDHPEV
+203 SGIVEHPEV
-212 LLAINPIQGINFLL
+212 LLALNPIQGINFLL

-282 LLLSNSKAIES
+282 LLLSNPKAIES

-362 FLMISIILLIL
+362 FLMVSIILLIL

-477 AFAMSLDEGGVD
+477 AFAVSLDEGGVD

-539 NRITV
+539 NRITI

-554 NMHYGFKDDVNIPD
+554 NMHYGFKDDINIPD

>member
-1 VLVIDLNNE
+1 MKNQAHGSNTRYASLVL
-10 RKMKKSNP
+10 
-18 SSNKQFAALTMAAL
+18 AAL

-60 TPENILG
+60 TPDNIIG

-77 IVVTLK
+77 VVVSLK
-83 YVSFIMRANNEG
+83 YVSFVMRANNEG

-105 ATDRGD
+105 AIDKKTMSPLQYG
-111 NKSFKNLFLITLGLI
+111 FLVTLGLF

-159 FIIPISL
+159 FIVPISL
-166 AIIVGLF
+166 VIIVGLF
-173 VFQRKGTASVG
+173 VIQRRGTASVG

-189 IMVVWFAV
+189 IMVVWFVV
-197 LAILGI
+197 LGLLGV
-203 SGIVDHPEV
+203 SGIVQHLEV
-212 LLAINPIQGINFLL
+212 LEAVNPIHGFHFLL
-226 SNPLL
+226 ANPIL
-231 GFLSLGSVVLCVTGA
+231 GFFSLGSVVLCITGA

-256 GIKPI
+256 GAQPI
-261 QVGWLYLVMPTLVLN
+261 RVGWIFLVMPTLVLN

-282 LLLSNSKAIES
+282 LLLSNPAAIEN
-293 PFFLLAPEWALTPLV
+293 PFYLLAPEWALTPLV
-308 ILATVATV
+308 ALATVATI

-324 GAYSMTK
+324 GAFSMTK
-331 QAMSLGYTPRMEV
+331 QAMSLGYTPRVEV

-352 GQIYVPAINW
+352 GQIYVPSINW
-362 FLMISIILLIL
+362 FLMVSIILLVL

-388 VTGTMFITNILAIS
+388 VTGTMFITNVLAIS
-402 VATRLWKW
+402 VAIRLWHW
-410 SPLRA
+410 HPLRA
-415 FLGALPFLLIDGS
+415 VLGATPFLLIDGC
-428 FFAANSLK
+428 FFGANTFK
-436 IPDGGWFPLIFG
+436 IAEGGWFPLLFG
-448 LLVFVVFSTWKRG
+448 LVVFVVFSTWKRG
-461 RDLVRIR
+461 RMLVTQR
-468 MSDDAMELK
+468 MSDDALQLK
-477 AFAMSLDEGGVD
+477 DFVQHLDHGDVQ

-498 VSDSKYVPQALLHSL
+498 VSDTQQVPPALLHSL
-513 KHYKVIHKHVI
+513 KHYKVLHRHVI
-524 FLNVQLDTVPYVSNS
+524 FLNVRLDTVPHIPLQRRIEIEQVSESCWFVFAN
-539 NRITV
+539 
-544 DQLSSSFWNV
+544 
-554 NMHYGFKDDVNIPD
+554 YGFKDDINIPE
-568 ALKHCQIS
+568 ALKHCKIP
-576 GVSFDLMDTSY
+576 GVSFELMESSY

-592 TLIPKIK
+592 TLIPKMK
-599 SDMAYWRELLFVF
+599 SDMAYWRELLFIF

>member
-1 VLVIDLNNE
+1 
-10 RKMKKSNP
+10 MKKNNAVSH
-18 SSNKQFAALTMAAL
+18 KQFVALTLAAL

-60 TPENILG
+60 TPNNILG

-105 ATDRGD
+105 ATDRKD
-111 NKSFKNLFLITLGLI
+111 SKSFRNLFLVTLGLI

-144 SAVEGLELITPTFKP
+144 SAVEGLELITPNFKP
-159 FIIPISL
+159 FIVPISIT
-166 AIIVGLF
+166 IIVGLF

-189 IMVVWFAV
+189 IMIVWFVV

-203 SGIVDHPEV
+203 SGIVEQPEV
-212 LLAINPIQGINFLL
+212 LMAV
-226 SNPLL
+226 NPLHGLAFLAANPVL
-231 GFLSLGSVVLCVTGA
+231 GFFALGSVVLCITGA

-261 QVGWLYLVMPTLVLN
+261 QVGWLYMVLPTLVIN

-282 LLLSNSKAIES
+282 LLLSDPAAIEN

-308 ILATVATV
+308 ILATIATV

-324 GAYSMTK
+324 GAFSMTK

-362 FLMISIILLIL
+362 FLMVSIIFLIL

-402 VATRLWKW
+402 VATRLWGW
-410 SPLRA
+410 NPFRA
-415 FLGALPFLLIDGS
+415 FLGALPFLLIDGC

-436 IPDGGWFPLIFG
+436 IPDGGWFPLVFG
-448 LLVFVVFSTWKRG
+448 LIVFIIFSTWKRG

-477 AFAMSLDEGGVD
+477 AFTASLDEGGVD
-489 RVDGTAIFL
+489 RVEGTAIFL

-524 FLNVQLDTVPYVSNS
+524 FLNVQLDTVPYVSNA
-539 NRITV
+539 NRIEIE
-544 DQLSSSFWNV
+544 QLSGTFWNV
-554 NMHYGFKDDVNIPD
+554 NMHFGFKDDINIPD
-568 ALKHCQIS
+568 ALKHCKIA

>member
-1 VLVIDLNNE
+1 
-10 RKMKKSNP
+10 MKKSNET
-18 SSNKQFAALTMAAL
+18 SHKQFVALTLAAL

-60 TPENILG
+60 TPQNILG

-105 ATDRGD
+105 ATDRKDG
-111 NKSFKNLFLITLGLI
+111 KSFRNLFLVTLGLI

-144 SAVEGLELITPTFKP
+144 SAVEGLELITPNFKP
-159 FIIPISL
+159 FIVPISII
-166 AIIVGLF
+166 IIVGLF

-189 IMVVWFAV
+189 IMIVWFVV

-203 SGIVDHPEV
+203 SGIVEHPEV
-212 LLAINPIQGINFLL
+212 LMAV
-226 SNPLL
+226 NPLHGLAFLAANPVL
-231 GFLSLGSVVLCVTGA
+231 GFFALGSVVLCITGA

-261 QVGWLYLVMPTLVLN
+261 QVGWLYMVLPTLVIN

-282 LLLSNSKAIES
+282 LLLSDPAAIEN

-308 ILATVATV
+308 ILATIATV

-324 GAYSMTK
+324 GAFSMTK

-362 FLMISIILLIL
+362 FLMVSIIFLIL

-402 VATRLWKW
+402 VATRLWGW
-410 SPLRA
+410 NPFRA
-415 FLGALPFLLIDGS
+415 FLGALPFLLIDGC

-436 IPDGGWFPLIFG
+436 IPDGGWFPLVFG
-448 LLVFVVFSTWKRG
+448 LIVFIVFSTWKRG

-477 AFAMSLDEGGVD
+477 AFTASLDEGGVD
-489 RVDGTAIFL
+489 RVEGTAIFL

-524 FLNVQLDTVPYVSNS
+524 FLNVQLDTVPYVSNA
-539 NRITV
+539 NRIEIE
-544 DQLSSSFWNV
+544 QLSSTFWNV
-554 NMHYGFKDDVNIPD
+554 NMHFGFKDDINIPD

-599 SDMAYWRELLFVF
+599 SDMAYWRELLFIF

>member
-1 VLVIDLNNE
+1 
-10 RKMKKSNP
+10 MKKSNET
-18 SSNKQFAALTMAAL
+18 SHKQFVALTLAAL

-60 TPENILG
+60 TPQNILG

-105 ATDRGD
+105 ATDRKDG
-111 NKSFKNLFLITLGLI
+111 KSFRNLLLVTLGLI

-144 SAVEGLELITPTFKP
+144 SAVEGLELITPNFKP
-159 FIIPISL
+159 FIVAISIT
-166 AIIVGLF
+166 IIVGLF

-189 IMVVWFAV
+189 IMIVWFVV

-203 SGIVDHPEV
+203 SGIVEQPEV
-212 LLAINPIQGINFLL
+212 LMAV
-226 SNPLL
+226 NPLHGLAFLAANPVL
-231 GFLSLGSVVLCVTGA
+231 GFFALGSVVLCITGA

-261 QVGWLYLVMPTLVLN
+261 QVGWLYMVLPTLVIN

-282 LLLSNSKAIES
+282 LLLSDPAAIEN

-308 ILATVATV
+308 ILATIATV

-324 GAYSMTK
+324 GAFSMTK

-344 LHTSEDEI
+344 LHTSQDAI

-362 FLMISIILLIL
+362 FLMVSIIFLIL

-402 VATRLWKW
+402 VATRLWGW
-410 SPLRA
+410 NPFRA
-415 FLGALPFLLIDGS
+415 FLGALPFLLIDGC

-436 IPDGGWFPLIFG
+436 IPDGGWFPLVFG
-448 LLVFVVFSTWKRG
+448 LIVFVIFSTWKRG

-477 AFAMSLDEGGVD
+477 AFTVSLDEGGVD
-489 RVDGTAIFL
+489 RVEGTAIFL
-498 VSDSKYVPQALLHSL
+498 VADSKYVPQALLHSL

-524 FLNVQLDTVPYVSNS
+524 FLNVQLDTVPYVSNA
-539 NRITV
+539 NRIEIE
-544 DQLSSSFWNV
+544 QLSSTFWNV
-554 NMHYGFKDDVNIPD
+554 NMHFGFKDDINIPD
-568 ALKHCQIS
+568 ALKHCKIP

-599 SDMAYWRELLFVF
+599 SDMAYWRELLFIF

>member
-1 VLVIDLNNE
+1 
-10 RKMKKSNP
+10 MKKSNET
-18 SSNKQFAALTMAAL
+18 SHKQFVALTLAAL

-60 TPENILG
+60 TPQNILG

-105 ATDRGD
+105 ATDRKDG
-111 NKSFKNLFLITLGLI
+111 KSFRNLFLVTLGLI

-144 SAVEGLELITPTFKP
+144 SAVEGLELITPNFKP
-159 FIIPISL
+159 FIVPISII
-166 AIIVGLF
+166 IIVGLF

-189 IMVVWFAV
+189 IMIVWFVV

-203 SGIVDHPEV
+203 SGIVEHPEV
-212 LLAINPIQGINFLL
+212 LMAV
-226 SNPLL
+226 NPLHGLAFLAANPVL
-231 GFLSLGSVVLCVTGA
+231 GFFALGSVVLCITGA

-261 QVGWLYLVMPTLVLN
+261 QVGWLYMVLPTLVIN

-282 LLLSNSKAIES
+282 LLLSDPAAIEN

-308 ILATVATV
+308 ILATIATV

-324 GAYSMTK
+324 GAFSMTK

-362 FLMISIILLIL
+362 FLMVSIIFLIL

-402 VATRLWKW
+402 VATRLWGW
-410 SPLRA
+410 NPFRA
-415 FLGALPFLLIDGS
+415 FLGALPFLLIDGC

-436 IPDGGWFPLIFG
+436 IPDGGWFPLVFG
-448 LLVFVVFSTWKRG
+448 LIVFIVFSTWKRG

-477 AFAMSLDEGGVD
+477 AFTVSLDEGGVD
-489 RVDGTAIFL
+489 RVEGTAIFL

-524 FLNVQLDTVPYVSNS
+524 FLNVQLDTVPYVSNA
-539 NRITV
+539 NRIEIE
-544 DQLSSSFWNV
+544 QLSSTFWNV
-554 NMHYGFKDDVNIPD
+554 NMHFGFKDDINIPD
-568 ALKHCQIS
+568 ALKHCKIP

>member
-1 VLVIDLNNE
+1 
-10 RKMKKSNP
+10 MKKSNET
-18 SSNKQFAALTMAAL
+18 SHKQFVALTLAAL

-60 TPENILG
+60 TPQNILG

-105 ATDRGD
+105 ATDRKDG
-111 NKSFKNLFLITLGLI
+111 KSFRNLFLVTLGLI

-144 SAVEGLELITPTFKP
+144 SAVEGLELITPNFKP
-159 FIIPISL
+159 FIVPISIT
-166 AIIVGLF
+166 IIVGLF

-189 IMVVWFAV
+189 IMIVWFVV

-203 SGIVDHPEV
+203 SGIVEQPEV
-212 LLAINPIQGINFLL
+212 LMAV
-226 SNPLL
+226 NPLHGLAFLAANPVL
-231 GFLSLGSVVLCVTGA
+231 GFFALGSVVLCITGA

-261 QVGWLYLVMPTLVLN
+261 QVGWLYMVLPTLVIN

-282 LLLSNSKAIES
+282 LLLSDPAAIEN

-308 ILATVATV
+308 ILATIATV

-324 GAYSMTK
+324 GAFSMTK

-362 FLMISIILLIL
+362 FLMVSIIFLIL

-402 VATRLWKW
+402 VATRLWGW
-410 SPLRA
+410 NPFRA
-415 FLGALPFLLIDGS
+415 FLGALPFLLIDGC

-436 IPDGGWFPLIFG
+436 IPDGGWFPLVFG
-448 LLVFVVFSTWKRG
+448 LIVFIVFSTWKRG

-477 AFAMSLDEGGVD
+477 AFTVSLDEGGVD
-489 RVDGTAIFL
+489 RVEGTAIFL
-498 VSDSKYVPQALLHSL
+498 VADSKYVPQALLHSL

-524 FLNVQLDTVPYVSNS
+524 FLNVQLDTVPYVSNA
-539 NRITV
+539 NRIEIE
-544 DQLSSSFWNV
+544 QLSSTFWNV
-554 NMHYGFKDDVNIPD
+554 NMHFGFKDDINIPD
-568 ALKHCQIS
+568 ALKHCKIP

>member
-1 VLVIDLNNE
+1 
-10 RKMKKSNP
+10 MKKSNQA
-18 SSNKQFAALTMAAL
+18 SHKQFAALTLAAL

-60 TPENILG
+60 TPDNILG

-83 YVSFIMRANNEG
+83 YVSFIMKANNEG

-111 NKSFKNLFLITLGLI
+111 NKSVRNVFLITLGLI

-159 FIIPISL
+159 FIVPISVV
-166 AIIVGLF
+166 IIVGLF
-173 VFQRKGTASVG
+173 IFQRKGTASVG

-189 IMVVWFAV
+189 IMVVWFV
-197 LAILGI
+197 VIAILGL
-203 SGIVDHPEV
+203 SGIVQHPEV
-212 LLAINPIQGINFLL
+212 IAAVNPLYGLAFL
-226 SNPLL
+226 SNNPVL
-231 GFLSLGSVVLCVTGA
+231 GFFALGSVVLCITGA

-261 QVGWLYLVMPTLVLN
+261 QLGWLYLVLPTLVLN

-282 LLLSNSKAIES
+282 LLLSDSSAVEN

-308 ILATVATV
+308 VLATIATV

-324 GAYSMTK
+324 GAFSMTK

-344 LHTSEDEI
+344 LHTSEEEI

-362 FLMISIILLIL
+362 FLMVSIILLII

-388 VTGTMFITNILAIS
+388 VTGTMFITNILAVS
-402 VATRLWKW
+402 VATRLWGW
-410 SPLRA
+410 SPWRA
-415 FLGALPFLLIDGS
+415 FFGALPFLLIDGC
-428 FFAANSLK
+428 FFTANSLK
-436 IPDGGWFPLIFG
+436 IPDGGWFPLVFG
-448 LLVFVVFSTWKRG
+448 LLVFVIFSTWKRG

-477 AFAMSLDEGGVD
+477 AFTASLDEGGVD
-489 RVDGTAIFL
+489 RVEGTAIFL

-524 FLNVQLDTVPYVSNS
+524 FLNVLLETVPYVKNA
-539 NRITV
+539 NRIGIE
-544 DQLSSSFWNV
+544 QLSGSFWSV
-554 NMHYGFKDDVNIPD
+554 NMHFGFKDDINIPD
-568 ALKHCQIS
+568 ALKHCKIP

>member
-1 VLVIDLNNE
+1 
-10 RKMKKSNP
+10 MKKSNET
-18 SSNKQFAALTMAAL
+18 SHKQFVALTLAAL

-60 TPENILG
+60 TPQNILG

-105 ATDRGD
+105 ATDRKDG
-111 NKSFKNLFLITLGLI
+111 KSFRNLFLVTLGLI

-144 SAVEGLELITPTFKP
+144 SAVEGLELITPNFKP
-159 FIIPISL
+159 FIVPISII
-166 AIIVGLF
+166 IIVGLF

-189 IMVVWFAV
+189 IMIVWFVV

-203 SGIVDHPEV
+203 SGIVEHPEV
-212 LLAINPIQGINFLL
+212 LMAV
-226 SNPLL
+226 NPLHGLAFLAANPVL
-231 GFLSLGSVVLCVTGA
+231 GFFALGSVVLCITGA

-261 QVGWLYLVMPTLVLN
+261 QVGWLYMVLPTLVIN

-282 LLLSNSKAIES
+282 LLLSDPAAIEN

-308 ILATVATV
+308 ILATIATV

-324 GAYSMTK
+324 GAFSMTK

-362 FLMISIILLIL
+362 FLMVSIIFLIL

-402 VATRLWKW
+402 VATRLWGW
-410 SPLRA
+410 NPFRA
-415 FLGALPFLLIDGS
+415 FLGALPFLLIDGC

-436 IPDGGWFPLIFG
+436 IPDGGWFPLVFG
-448 LLVFVVFSTWKRG
+448 LIVFVIFSTWKRG

-477 AFAMSLDEGGVD
+477 AFTVSLDEGGVD
-489 RVDGTAIFL
+489 RVEGTAIFL
-498 VSDSKYVPQALLHSL
+498 VADSKYVPQALLHSL

-524 FLNVQLDTVPYVSNS
+524 FLNVLLDTVPYVSNA
-539 NRITV
+539 NRIEIE
-544 DQLSSSFWNV
+544 QLSSTFWNV
-554 NMHYGFKDDVNIPD
+554 NMHFGFKDDINIPD
-568 ALKHCQIS
+568 ALKHCKIP